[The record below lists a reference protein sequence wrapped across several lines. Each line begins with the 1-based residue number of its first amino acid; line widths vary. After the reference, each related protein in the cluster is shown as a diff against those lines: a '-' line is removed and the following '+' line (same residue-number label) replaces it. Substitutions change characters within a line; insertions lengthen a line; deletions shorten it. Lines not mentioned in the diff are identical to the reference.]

1 MSGYIEQL
9 SRNNKG
15 FIHLDENLAVVNG
28 KYENDLFLNH
38 LIFPGSF
45 NPLHDGHKKLLDAAV
60 LYTNKK
66 PIYEISITNVAKLN
80 LSESEL
86 SIRIQQFKDKN
97 QLLITDEPTFFGK
110 SKIFLGADFLI
121 GGDTLTRLFD
131 INYYE
136 NLVSIKEIYEHLI
149 KLKNNGTRFII
160 GGRKVED
167 SYIDIDSVEIPTQIK
182 EIFIQIPRDVFES
195 DAASNKIRNQNSKK

>member
-9 SRNNKG
+9 SRNDKG

-86 SIRIQQFKDKN
+86 STRIQQFKGKN

-195 DAASNKIRNQNSKK
+195 DAASNKIRTQNSKK

>member
-86 SIRIQQFKDKN
+86 STRIQQFKGKN

-195 DAASNKIRNQNSKK
+195 DAASNKIRTQNSKK

>member
-1 MSGYIEQL
+1 MLGYIEQL
-9 SRNNKG
+9 RNDNKRY
-15 FIHLDENLAVVNG
+15 IHLDENLSVVNA
-28 KYENDLFLNH
+28 KYTHNLFVNY

-45 NPLHDGHKKLLDAAV
+45 NPLHDGHEKLLDSAV

-66 PIYEISITNVAKLN
+66 PIYEISISNVAKLN
-80 LSESEL
+80 LSEREL
-86 SIRIQQFKDKN
+86 STRVQQFKGKN
-97 QLLITDEPTFFGK
+97 QLLITNEPTFFGK
-110 SKIFLGADFLI
+110 SEIFLGADFLI

-131 INYYE
+131 TNYYE
-136 NLVSIKEIYEHLI
+136 NLGNTKEIYEHLI

-160 GGRKVED
+160 GGREVD
-167 SYIDIDSVEIPTQIK
+167 GNYIDINSVEIPTQIQ